1 MASDVGNAY
10 LSVHLWELMHHNSI
24 KTVETPMFRISEQLN
39 YEIIIVSKER
49 IREHGCFL
57 ANINFHQAAD
67 GAIRNKEC

>member
-1 MASDVGNAY
+1 
-10 LSVHLWELMHHNSI
+10 
-24 KTVETPMFRISEQLN
+24 MFRISEQLN
-39 YEIIIVSKER
+39 YEITIVSKER